1 LSIAN
6 DPVYILHEGDVIKK
20 QLTSTH
26 ESGTLVRQLGLGD
39 SISLVM
45 GIMIGSGIF
54 LMAGSIAREVDSI
67 AVVIAVWT
75 LGGILSIAGALS
87 LSELGAA
94 FPAAGGL
101 YVYMVEAYGPVAGFV
116 YGWSAVTLIHAGSIA
131 TMAAAVGFYSAPLL
145 GLSYHQQ
152 KLLQV
157 LSIVGFTA
165 VNCFGLSMGKR
176 IQNTLTAIKVMGI
189 VLIIVV
195 LYAKGSAAM
204 LRGNLLLGGSSH
216 TRLSS
221 FGLALIAVLWAY
233 DGWHFVS
240 FTAGEIRNPSRTLP
254 RSLLLGTLLTTAIY
268 LLLNVAYYAV
278 LTPASIRGT
287 DRVAAIA
294 IQHVFGP
301 RAAVFM
307 SILIVVSILG
317 AMNGVILGAPRVNFA
332 MARDGLFFRQ
342 FGSLNRRTHAPVVA
356 TVAQGAWAI
365 LFTLIGS
372 FQQLFTSYVFTS
384 WIFYGLCVA
393 GLIVLRR
400 RRPELNR
407 PYRCPLYPIT
417 PIFFVAASIGIVA
430 TTFVSN
436 FRQATLGVGLMLLGL
451 PFYALFR
458 FMERGRT
465 PAHSHSAKE

>member
-1 LSIAN
+1 
-6 DPVYILHEGDVIKK
+6 
-20 QLTSTH
+20 
-26 ESGTLVRQLGLGD
+26 LVRQLGLGD

-54 LMAGSIAREVDSI
+54 LMAGSIAREVNSI
-67 AVVIAVWT
+67 AAVIAVWT
-75 LGGILSIAGALS
+75 LGGVLSIAGALS

-94 FPAAGGL
+94 FPSAGGL
-101 YVYMVEAYGPVAGFV
+101 YVYMAEAYGPAAGFV
-116 YGWSAVTLIHAGSIA
+116 YGWSAVCLIYAGSIA

-145 GLSYHQQ
+145 GLTYIEQ

-157 LSIVGFTA
+157 LCIVFFTA
-165 VNCFGLSMGKR
+165 VNCFGISTGKR
-176 IQNTLTAIKVMGI
+176 VQNTLTAAKVLGI

-195 LYAKGSAAM
+195 LYTKGSAAM
-204 LRGNLLLGGSSH
+204 LRGNFLASGAEPSH
-216 TRLSS
+216 LSS
-221 FGLALIAVLWAY
+221 FGVALIAVLWAY

-240 FTAGEIRNPSRTLP
+240 FTAGEIRNPTRTLP
-254 RSLLLGTLLTTAIY
+254 RSLLLGTLFTTAIY

-278 LTPASIRGT
+278 LSPSAIRGT

-294 IQHVFGP
+294 VQHVLGP
-301 RAAVFM
+301 KAAVFM

-317 AMNGVILGAPRVNFA
+317 AMNGVILGAPRINFA

-342 FGSLNRRTHAPVVA
+342 FGKVNRRTHAPVIA
-356 TVAQGAWAI
+356 TVAQGAFAI
-365 LFTLIGS
+365 IFTLIGS

-393 GLIVLRR
+393 ALIVLRKQ
-400 RRPELNR
+400 RPHLNR

-417 PIFFVAASIGIVA
+417 PIFFIVAALGIVI

-436 FRQATLGVGLMLLGL
+436 FRQAILGIGLMLLGI

-458 FMERGRT
+458 FIEKDRT
-465 PAHSHSAKE
+465 SATHQSAPE

>member
-1 LSIAN
+1 
-6 DPVYILHEGDVIKK
+6 
-20 QLTSTH
+20 
-26 ESGTLVRQLGLGD
+26 
-39 SISLVM
+39 M

-54 LMAGSIAREVDSI
+54 LMAGSIAREVNSI
-67 AVVIAVWT
+67 AAVIAVWT

-94 FPAAGGL
+94 FPSAGGL

-116 YGWSAVTLIHAGSIA
+116 YGWSAVSLIHAGSIA
-131 TMAAAVGFYSAPLL
+131 TMAAAVGFYAAPLL
-145 GLSYHQQ
+145 GLTYHQQ

-157 LSIVGFTA
+157 LCIVFFTA
-165 VNCFGLSMGKR
+165 VNCFGISMGKHV
-176 IQNTLTAIKVMGI
+176 QNTLTAIKVLGI
-189 VLIIVV
+189 VLIIAV

-204 LRGNLLLGGSSH
+204 LHGNFLAAGSSH
-216 TRLSS
+216 THLGS
-221 FGLALIAVLWAY
+221 FGIALIAVLWAY

-240 FTAGEIRNPSRTLP
+240 FTAGEIRDPSRTLP
-254 RSLLLGTLLTTAIY
+254 RSLLLGTLLTTGIY

-278 LTPASIRGT
+278 LSPTSIRGT

-294 IQHVFGP
+294 VQHVLGP
-301 RAAVFM
+301 KAAVFM
-307 SILIVVSILG
+307 SILIVISILG

-342 FGSLNRRTHAPVVA
+342 FGNVNPRTHAPVVA

-393 GLIVLRR
+393 ALIVLRR

-417 PIFFVAASIGIVA
+417 PIFFVAASLGIVI
-430 TTFVSN
+430 TTFVAN

-458 FMERGRT
+458 FIERDRT
-465 PAHSHSAKE
+465 PPNPQRASV